1 MTSRILSHVRG
12 CFIKDFEIPIHNV
25 RGDRAFK
32 DVRSLRVDIDRA
44 LIFGYDLH
52 KHFMQLILKF
62 GQYLQH
68 SLFIT

>member
-1 MTSRILSHVRG
+1 MELKIELK
-12 CFIKDFEIPIHNV
+12 IEL
-25 RGDRAFK
+25 K
-32 DVRSLRVDIDRA
+32 DVRSLRMNIDRA

-52 KHFMQLILKF
+52 EHFMQLILKF

>member
-1 MTSRILSHVRG
+1 MVTL
-12 CFIKDFEIPIHNV
+12 KDIP
-25 RGDRAFK
+25 
-32 DVRSLRVDIDRA
+32 SLRVNIDRA

-52 KHFMQLILKF
+52 EPFMQLILKF